1 LNVNKLK
8 GKMVEKGLNVTM
20 LANELGIDRATLYR
34 KLNNKGATLTIR
46 EANRIAE
53 ILDLTGKEAV
63 EIFFKGSV
71 ALNATNPESEVINVA
86 HAVICD

>member
-1 LNVNKLK
+1 MNVNKLK

>member
-1 LNVNKLK
+1 VKILNVNKLK

-34 KLNNKGATLTIR
+34 KLNNEGATLTIR

-53 ILDLTGKEAV
+53 ILDLTSKEAV

-71 ALNATNPESEVINVA
+71 A
-86 HAVICD
+86 

>member
-1 LNVNKLK
+1 MNVNKLK

-71 ALNATNPESEVINVA
+71 AWNATNPESEVINVA
-86 HAVICD
+86 YAVICD